1 MEKLYDR
8 DFYQWAQ
15 ETAAALRAGR
25 IAEVDIE
32 SIAEEIES
40 MANRDLRELISRL
53 RRILEHKLKLAY
65 LPTWVVERNR
75 RLWTTSV
82 IKQQTAI
89 QSLLQQSPSLRR
101 RVPDLI
107 CSDAYTQA
115 VRLVSESFDLVD
127 LPSECPWTI
136 EEILN
141 W

>member
-1 MEKLYDR
+1 
-8 DFYQWAQ
+8 
-15 ETAAALRAGR
+15 
-25 IAEVDIE
+25 
-32 SIAEEIES
+32 

-75 RLWTTSV
+75 RLWATSV

-107 CSDAYTQA
+107 CSDAYAQA
-115 VRLVSESFDLVD
+115 VRLVSESFDLLD